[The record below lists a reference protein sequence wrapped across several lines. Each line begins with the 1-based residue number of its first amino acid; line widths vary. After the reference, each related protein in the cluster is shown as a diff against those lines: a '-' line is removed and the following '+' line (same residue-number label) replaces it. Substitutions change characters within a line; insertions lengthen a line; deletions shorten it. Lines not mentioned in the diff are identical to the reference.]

1 MKEIRQV
8 VVPVDFHQHT
18 SDLAEFAT
26 NIAGKLGGKVTF
38 VHVIELIEYHQD
50 LSIISANEVTGELKA
65 QAEKKMNSLIN
76 TCEAAS
82 PGCTGK
88 ILLGDIADTIVEFAQ
103 ASEADLIV
111 IGTHGARGVEK
122 ILLGSVAERVLKR
135 AHCPTLVYNPYKGE
149 RGYTISSTINEAVQ
163 PV

>member
-18 SDLAEFAT
+18 LDLAEFAT
-26 NIAGKLGGKVTF
+26 NIANKLGGKVTF
-38 VHVIELIEYHQD
+38 VHVIELIEYYQEIATASASD
-50 LSIISANEVTGELKA
+50 ISADLKA
-65 QAEKKMNSLIN
+65 KAESKMNELVTKCKPSTPDCSGIV
-76 TCEAAS
+76 
-82 PGCTGK
+82 
-88 ILLGDIADTIVEFAQ
+88 LLGDIADTIVEFAQ
-103 ASEADLIV
+103 SQEADLIV

-135 AHCPTLVYNPYKGE
+135 AHCPTLVFNPYKGE
-149 RGYTISSTINEAVQ
+149 RGYTITASINEAVQ